1 MDYFILCFGRTEFT
15 RLTVDS
21 IWRNC
26 RTAPRIVLI
35 NNGWNER
42 LVPKDILKVWRQF
55 VARYRDEGKIH
66 EVFEIESPTAG
77 IALNAFS
84 VPFLSDGE
92 RYHFITD
99 NDCLIL
105 PDAGVRFDDLA
116 VEVME
121 KNPDIW
127 KLGAFLYRK
136 VSPRYCA
143 RFAGEGLSLDHFM
156 PIDWSTGERFC
167 PDDNGMQDYADYTKT
182 SRTFHARDPRIWMIP
197 SDTTLSIVRNPHR
210 VTEAQRLSPTL
221 RPFEVLH
228 IGYLESHFCSTSD
241 AAANLEFIH
250 FHILRPKILLQFA
263 ADYQKRAIAYLS
275 NLRKA
280 GFGELVDTYKRQ
292 FAQRL

>member
-1 MDYFILCFGRTEFT
+1 LRF
-15 RLTVDS
+15 
-21 IWRNC
+21 
-26 RTAPRIVLI
+26 
-35 NNGWNER
+35 
-42 LVPKDILKVWRQF
+42 
-55 VARYRDEGKIH
+55 
-66 EVFEIESPTAG
+66 ESPTAG

-210 VTEAQRLSPTL
+210 VTEAQRLSPHAPPIRGPAHRL
-221 RPFEVLH
+221 LGIAFLFDERCRGQPGIHPFPYSPAKNPAAIRCRLPK
-228 IGYLESHFCSTSD
+228 ESHCL
-241 AAANLEFIH
+241 LEQPPKGR
-250 FHILRPKILLQFA
+250 LRRIGRHLISGNSLNAFNSIP
-263 ADYQKRAIAYLS
+263 S
-275 NLRKA
+275 
-280 GFGELVDTYKRQ
+280 
-292 FAQRL
+292 